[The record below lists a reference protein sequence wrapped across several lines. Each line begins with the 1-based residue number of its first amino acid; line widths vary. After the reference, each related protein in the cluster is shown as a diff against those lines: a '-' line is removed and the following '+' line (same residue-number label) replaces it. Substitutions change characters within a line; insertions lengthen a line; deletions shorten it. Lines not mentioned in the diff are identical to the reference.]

1 MAAIVAVSAIA
12 IVALMRESKETQRHK
27 QNRHRPKG
35 QARSRYGHMAHGA
48 TLVEPF
54 HQQEFNNDERVN
66 SMDPRVVTETHERD
80 KDERRRLETLGTDI
94 PK

>member
-12 IVALMRESKETQRHK
+12 IVALMRDSKQTQKHK
-27 QNRHRPKG
+27 QNRPMGR
-35 QARSRYGHMAHGA
+35 ARSRHGHAAHGA

-54 HQQEFNNDERVN
+54 HQQELNTDERVN